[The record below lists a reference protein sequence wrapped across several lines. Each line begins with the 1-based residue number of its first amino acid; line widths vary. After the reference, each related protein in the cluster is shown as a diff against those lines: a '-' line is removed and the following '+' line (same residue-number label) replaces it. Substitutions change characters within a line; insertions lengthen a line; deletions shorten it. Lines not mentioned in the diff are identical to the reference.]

1 VSISDPVPPDVQNIL
16 FDPQTSGGLLIFS
29 QPDDAGKLLDD
40 FHRAGIDAVEIG
52 VAVPQAE
59 HLLTVT

>member
-1 VSISDPVPPDVQNIL
+1 MQNLL

-29 QPDDAGKLLDD
+29 HPDDAGKLLTD
-40 FHRAGIDAVEIG
+40 FRASGISAAEIG
-52 VAVPQAE
+52 EAMPHAE